1 MLMVQSDEF
10 RSVPYARLPVAS
22 GAGRC
27 GTQGRYDGES
37 SRIRPDEAGVVVRWR
52 LQRVRA
58 LVVPPQGTGEE
69 PRLKLRRMAS
79 RRMAPF
85 QGDSKKT
92 EGLGEE
98 KRGRKRRDPIPLHV
112 RRGGREA
119 DGVVANE
126 PDLGVS
132 DHPRLQRQGGLRRNF
147 LDAAALAQTRG

>member
-1 MLMVQSDEF
+1 M
-10 RSVPYARLPVAS
+10 AS

-37 SRIRPDEAGVVVRWR
+37 GRIRPDEAGVVVRWR

-85 QGDSKKT
+85 QGTRKKRKVW
-92 EGLGEE
+92 GEE
-98 KRGRKRRDPIPLHV
+98 KRGRKRRDPIPLLV
-112 RRGGREA
+112 RRGGREV
-119 DGVVANE
+119 DGVVAHE

-132 DHPRLQRQGGLRRNF
+132 DHPRLQSQGGLRRNF